1 METEEKQYAVSDCTG
16 NYVFYTD
23 DYQEA
28 LDRREEIELEQDER
42 GEEGGVAIMK
52 KNDGEPGYELF
63 S

>member
-1 METEEKQYAVSDCTG
+1 MKTEEKQYAVSDCTG

-28 LDRREEIELEQDER
+28 LDRRDEIELEQDER

-52 KNDGEPGYELF
+52 KND
-63 S
+63 